1 MYDSDIPLKF
11 LQIDLDFK
19 LLWTVE
25 ITIHYLLF
33 TEKLYCFQTIN
44 FTLIGL
50 CSSNITFKKYY
61 PITCFQI

>member
-25 ITIHYLLF
+25 ITIHYLLL
-33 TEKLYCFQTIN
+33 TENCIASKLSILHLLACVTVISHLKNTI
-44 FTLIGL
+44 
-50 CSSNITFKKYY
+50 
-61 PITCFQI
+61 Q